1 MNINPLTCQGVK
13 QTPYAL
19 SSLFLITI
27 LFLLALSS
35 CGGGQDWE
43 QQSGDQSN
51 WDNSGD
57 GGDWGDSEDSG
68 GWSDSGSGGWGAVT
82 TYPVFEV
89 SKKDYTAYET
99 FPSQIEGIQDIEI
112 RAKVGGYIQA
122 IYVDEGQFVKKGQP
136 LFKLE
141 ANAIAQNTK
150 ASAAAI
156 KAEEAAVNTALA
168 KVATSEI
175 EVNRL
180 KPLVA
185 KNIVSDIQL
194 QTAKAN
200 LQSAKAQVESAKARL
215 NQAQS
220 THQGNRANENYT
232 KITSPVS
239 GYVGKLNFR
248 LGSLVSPSDV
258 NALTTV
264 SNTKEVFA
272 YFSISERELSAMTKD
287 KQGNSL
293 TEKLKAFPT
302 LKLQL
307 ADGSEYPLEGKMDA
321 STGKVSPQTG
331 AIQLRATFNNP
342 NQVLLSGSNGVIK
355 IPTFYKNQIA
365 IPATASFETQGHA
378 MVYKLIQGDTLIG
391 NPIRIMDKIDR
402 YFIVESGLN
411 VGDKVLAQGVSKVYP
426 YTVIK
431 PEMVEMENIANGFE
445 ATFK

>member
-1 MNINPLTCQGVK
+1 MNTNPLTCHQVK
-13 QTPYAL
+13 QKPYAIF
-19 SSLFLITI
+19 SLFLVIT
-27 LFLLALSS
+27 LFSLIISS
-35 CGGGQDWE
+35 CGGRQDWE
-43 QQSGDQSN
+43 QESGGQGS
-51 WDNSGD
+51 WDSSESS
-57 GGDWGDSEDSG
+57 GDWGDSGDA
-68 GWSDSGSGGWGAVT
+68 GGWGAVT

-89 SKKDYTAYET
+89 SKKDYTGYNSYPAN
-99 FPSQIEGIQDIEI
+99 IEGIQDIEI
-112 RAKVGGYIQA
+112 RAKIGGYIQD

-150 ASAAAI
+150 ASGAAI
-156 KAEEAAVNTALA
+156 KAEEAAISTALA
-168 KVATSEI
+168 RVSTFEI

-180 KPLVA
+180 QPLVD

-194 QTAKAN
+194 QTAQAN

-232 KITSPVS
+232 KIVSPVS

-248 LGSLVSPSDV
+248 LGSLVGPSDV
-258 NALTTV
+258 LALTTV
-264 SNTKEVFA
+264 SNTKEVYA
-272 YFSISERELSAMTKD
+272 YFSISEREFSTLTKH
-287 KQGNSL
+287 KQGKSL
-293 TEKLKAFPT
+293 AEKLKTFPT

-307 ADGSEYPLEGKMDA
+307 ADGSDYPLEGKMDA
-321 STGKVSPQTG
+321 STGKVSSQTG
-331 AIQLRATFNNP
+331 AIQLRASFDNP
-342 NQVLLSGSNGVIK
+342 NLVLLSGSNGVIK

-365 IPATASFETQGHA
+365 IPATASFETQGQT
-378 MVYKLIQGDTLIG
+378 MVYKLIPGDTLVG
-391 NPIRIMDKIDR
+391 NPIHITDKIDR

-426 YTVIK
+426 YTAIK